1 MKQRESS
8 ILRCQLDHQK
18 MSHQK
23 EKKKR
28 NKKMKLV
35 EATQH
40 PAPLELETPQVFEDS
55 FFMPN
60 DETDFS
66 DGQTLAAVLSL
77 ENMLKSQN

>member
-1 MKQRESS
+1 
-8 ILRCQLDHQK
+8 
-18 MSHQK
+18 
-23 EKKKR
+23 
-28 NKKMKLV
+28 MKLV

-40 PAPLELETPQVFEDS
+40 PAPLELEAPQVFEDS